1 MSKARADKLAST
13 ISVFK
18 YVKCCHREKEYR
30 VLHATGEEI
39 RISVGTATPAFG
51 QSLLARWFSYSFPT
65 QIFLRLWS
73 WSYQNE
79 VEQKKERGSAF

>member
-51 QSLLARWFSYSFPT
+51 QSLLAR
-65 QIFLRLWS
+65 
-73 WSYQNE
+73 
-79 VEQKKERGSAF
+79 